1 MDLPKG
7 RIFMNKFFKSQFNCF
22 PFWKFHRRLLNNEIN
37 KLHEKYLRIVY
48 NDKKSNFEELLSLY
62 TTEIFKSL
70 LLRCGNLRMRC
81 HQK

>member
-7 RIFMNKFFKSQFNCF
+7 RILMNEFFKSQFNYF
-22 PFWKFHRRLLNNEIN
+22 PIRKFHRRLLNNEIN
-37 KLHEKYLRIVY
+37 KLHEKCLRIVY